1 MTKPTVHIIGSGI
14 SGLRCAENLL
24 QCGIEV
30 KIVERSDS
38 IGGRMRTTEKNG
50 FLLDHGFHVMQT
62 GYPHSRAEID
72 FKELGARR
80 FSPGAKIVK
89 SSAGKAKQYVLSDPF
104 RSPISSISALFTQK
118 WSDLYNIAKLRLSLG
133 FESPDRIFEGSDG
146 TTESYL
152 RKSGFSEPFISEFL
166 RPLFSGIF
174 LESKLETSERMFKFV
189 FASMARGDMVLPRGG
204 IQAYPNL
211 IADRIGR
218 ERIELS
224 TLATPVDTTT
234 LVLGGR
240 EVKTDQVV
248 VAHPQRETADCMNSV
263 WTVYFS
269 APGNSIKGNY
279 ILLNGNYEVGKN
291 AIAHIAVPSNIQPTY
306 SPSGKSLVAVTIVG
320 DAAKALDL
328 DSDESIE
335 NQARL
340 ELRDLF
346 EKSDT
351 WETIEIFHT
360 KNALPPSGSQ
370 SNASSTVNFN
380 QDEVICCGDHTTH
393 GSMEGAIKSADHA
406 ANEVVRRLGISA

>member
-80 FSPGAKIVK
+80 FSPGAKIIK

-346 EKSDT
+346 KKSDT
-351 WETIEIFHT
+351 WETIEVFHT
-360 KNALPPSGSQ
+360 KNALPPSESQ
-370 SNASSTVNFN
+370 SNASSSVNFN

-406 ANEVVRRLGISA
+406 AREVVRRLGISA

>member
-320 DAAKALDL
+320 DAAKALNL

-351 WETIEIFHT
+351 WETIEVFHT
-360 KNALPPSGSQ
+360 KNALPPSESQ
-370 SNASSTVNFN
+370 SNASSSVNFN

-406 ANEVVRRLGISA
+406 AREVVRRLGISA

>member
-351 WETIEIFHT
+351 WETIEVFHT
-360 KNALPPSGSQ
+360 KNALPPSESQ
-370 SNASSTVNFN
+370 SNASSSVNFN
-380 QDEVICCGDHTTH
+380 QDEIVCCGDHTTH

-406 ANEVVRRLGISA
+406 AREVVRRLGIST

>member
-1 MTKPTVHIIGSGI
+1 MCI
-14 SGLRCAENLL
+14 R
-24 QCGIEV
+24 
-30 KIVERSDS
+30 
-38 IGGRMRTTEKNG
+38 
-50 FLLDHGFHVMQT
+50 
-62 GYPHSRAEID
+62 
-72 FKELGARR
+72 
-80 FSPGAKIVK
+80 
-89 SSAGKAKQYVLSDPF
+89 
-104 RSPISSISALFTQK
+104 
-118 WSDLYNIAKLRLSLG
+118 
-133 FESPDRIFEGSDG
+133 DR
-146 TTESYL
+146 
-152 RKSGFSEPFISEFL
+152 
-166 RPLFSGIF
+166 
-174 LESKLETSERMFKFV
+174 FKFV

-269 APGNSIKGNY
+269 APDNSIKGNY

-328 DSDESIE
+328 DSNESIE

-351 WETIEIFHT
+351 WETIEVFHT
-360 KNALPPSGSQ
+360 KNALPPSESQ
-370 SNASSTVNFN
+370 SNASSSVNFN
-380 QDEVICCGDHTTH
+380 QEEIVCCGDHTTH

-406 ANEVVRRLGISA
+406 AREVVRRLGISA

>member
-1 MTKPTVHIIGSGI
+1 MKPTVHIIGSGI

-24 QCGIEV
+24 HFGIEV
-30 KIVERSDS
+30 KIVEKSDS

-62 GYPHSRAEID
+62 GYPHSRAKID

-224 TLATPVDTTT
+224 TLATPIDSTT

-240 EVKTDQVV
+240 TVKT
-248 VAHPQRETADCMNSV
+248 C
-263 WTVYFS
+263 
-269 APGNSIKGNY
+269 
-279 ILLNGNYEVGKN
+279 LLY
-291 AIAHIAVPSNIQPTY
+291 T
-306 SPSGKSLVAVTIVG
+306 SPSP
-320 DAAKALDL
+320 
-328 DSDESIE
+328 
-335 NQARL
+335 
-340 ELRDLF
+340 RDL
-346 EKSDT
+346 ST
-351 WETIEIFHT
+351 SRM
-360 KNALPPSGSQ
+360 PS
-370 SNASSTVNFN
+370 
-380 QDEVICCGDHTTH
+380 
-393 GSMEGAIKSADHA
+393 SA
-406 ANEVVRRLGISA
+406 

>member
-118 WSDLYNIAKLRLSLG
+118 WSDLYKIAKLRLSLG

-174 LESKLETSERMFKFV
+174 LESKR
-189 FASMARGDMVLPRGG
+189 
-204 IQAYPNL
+204 
-211 IADRIGR
+211 
-218 ERIELS
+218 
-224 TLATPVDTTT
+224 
-234 LVLGGR
+234 
-240 EVKTDQVV
+240 
-248 VAHPQRETADCMNSV
+248 
-263 WTVYFS
+263 
-269 APGNSIKGNY
+269 
-279 ILLNGNYEVGKN
+279 
-291 AIAHIAVPSNIQPTY
+291 
-306 SPSGKSLVAVTIVG
+306 
-320 DAAKALDL
+320 
-328 DSDESIE
+328 
-335 NQARL
+335 
-340 ELRDLF
+340 
-346 EKSDT
+346 
-351 WETIEIFHT
+351 
-360 KNALPPSGSQ
+360 
-370 SNASSTVNFN
+370 
-380 QDEVICCGDHTTH
+380 
-393 GSMEGAIKSADHA
+393 
-406 ANEVVRRLGISA
+406 

>member
-72 FKELGARR
+72 FKELGARS

-104 RSPISSISALFTQK
+104 RSPVSSISALFTQK

-152 RKSGFSEPFISEFL
+152 RKSGFSEPFINEFL

-174 LESKLETSERMFKFV
+174 LESKLDTSERMFKFV

-248 VAHPQRETADCMNSV
+248 VAHPQRETEDCMNSV

-269 APGNSIKGNY
+269 APDNSIKGNY

-328 DSDESIE
+328 DSDESVE

-351 WETIEIFHT
+351 WETIEVFHT

>member
-1 MTKPTVHIIGSGI
+1 
-14 SGLRCAENLL
+14 
-24 QCGIEV
+24 
-30 KIVERSDS
+30 
-38 IGGRMRTTEKNG
+38 
-50 FLLDHGFHVMQT
+50 
-62 GYPHSRAEID
+62 
-72 FKELGARR
+72 
-80 FSPGAKIVK
+80 
-89 SSAGKAKQYVLSDPF
+89 
-104 RSPISSISALFTQK
+104 
-118 WSDLYNIAKLRLSLG
+118 
-133 FESPDRIFEGSDG
+133 SPDRIFEGSDG

-269 APGNSIKGNY
+269 APDNSIKGNY

-328 DSDESIE
+328 DSDESVE

-351 WETIEIFHT
+351 WETIEVFHT

>member
-24 QCGIEV
+24 QSGIEV
-30 KIVERSDS
+30 KIVEMTDS

-62 GYPHSRAEID
+62 GYPHSKAEID
-72 FKELGARR
+72 FNALGAKR
-80 FSPGAKIVK
+80 FSPGAKIIK
-89 SSAGKAKQYVLSDPF
+89 SSAGKTKQYVLSDPF

-133 FESPDRIFEGSDG
+133 LESPDRIFEGSDG
-146 TTESYL
+146 TTESFL
-152 RKSGFSEPFISEFL
+152 RQSGFTEPFINEFL

-174 LESKLETSERMFKFV
+174 LESKLDTSERMFKFV
-189 FASMARGDMVLPRGG
+189 FASMAKGDMVLPRGG

-224 TLATPVDTTT
+224 TPATPIDSTT
-234 LVLGGR
+234 LAISGK
-240 EVKTDQVV
+240 EIKTDQVV
-248 VAHPQRETADCMNSV
+248 VAHPQRETSDSMNSV

-269 APGNSIKGNY
+269 APENSIKGNY

-320 DAAKALDL
+320 DAAIALDL
-328 DSDESIE
+328 YSDESIE
-335 NQARL
+335 KQARM

-346 EKSDT
+346 ENSDT
-351 WETIEIFHT
+351 WQTVEVFHT
-360 KNALPPSGSQ
+360 KNALPQSESQ
-370 SNASSTVNFN
+370 SNASSSVIFN
-380 QDEVICCGDHTTH
+380 ENEIISCGDHTTH

-406 ANEVVRRLGISA
+406 SREVIRRLGISA

>member
-234 LVLGGR
+234 LVLRGR

-248 VAHPQRETADCMNSV
+248 VAHPQRETVDCMNSV

-320 DAAKALDL
+320 DAAKALNL

-351 WETIEIFHT
+351 WETIEVFHT

>member
-351 WETIEIFHT
+351 WETIEVFHT
-360 KNALPPSGSQ
+360 KNALPPSESQ
-370 SNASSTVNFN
+370 SNASSSVNFN
-380 QDEVICCGDHTTH
+380 QDEIICCGDHTTH
-393 GSMEGAIKSADHA
+393 GSMEGAVKSADHA
-406 ANEVVRRLGISA
+406 AREVVRRLGISA

>member
-104 RSPISSISALFTQK
+104 RSPFSSISALFTQK

-248 VAHPQRETADCMNSV
+248 VAHPQRETEDCMNSV

-269 APGNSIKGNY
+269 APDNSIKGNY

-328 DSDESIE
+328 DSNESIE

-351 WETIEIFHT
+351 WETIEVFHT
-360 KNALPPSGSQ
+360 KNALPPSVSQ
-370 SNASSTVNFN
+370 SNASSSVNFN
-380 QDEVICCGDHTTH
+380 QDEIVCCGDHTTH

-406 ANEVVRRLGISA
+406 AREVVRRLGISA

>member
-118 WSDLYNIAKLRLSLG
+118 WSDLYNIAKLTLSLG

-189 FASMARGDMVLPRGG
+189 FASMARGDMVLPKGG

-269 APGNSIKGNY
+269 APDNSIKGNY

-351 WETIEIFHT
+351 WETIEVFHT
-360 KNALPPSGSQ
+360 KNGLPPSESQ

-380 QDEVICCGDHTTH
+380 QDEIICCGDHTTH

-406 ANEVVRRLGISA
+406 AREVVRRLGISA

>member
-248 VAHPQRETADCMNSV
+248 VAHPQRETEDCMNSV

-269 APGNSIKGNY
+269 APDNSIKGNY

-351 WETIEIFHT
+351 WETIEVFHI
-360 KNALPPSGSQ
+360 KNALPPSESQ
-370 SNASSTVNFN
+370 SNASSSVNFN
-380 QDEVICCGDHTTH
+380 QDEIVCCGDHTTH

-406 ANEVVRRLGISA
+406 AREVVRRLGISA